1 VYAIEQSGTL
11 WHGTWTIALSL
22 FQERISHLSA
32 RAVSVEDPEEFNRV
46 FSDLRAALRGQ
57 LAHLREMVDDAKE
70 TISRL
75 PFSSNEELRGV
86 RVSDEKASG
95 ERLNQDWAALT
106 FSVALEVG
114 HRSATI
120 PDSRVYL
127 FLRLKV

>member
-1 VYAIEQSGTL
+1 MYGIEQSGTL
-11 WHGTWTIALSL
+11 WHGTRTMALSP

-75 PFSSNEELRGV
+75 PAKAVLEPRGTE
-86 RVSDEKASG
+86 RRKG
-95 ERLNQDWAALT
+95 ERRKSQRRKVKSGLGGSGS
-106 FSVALEVG
+106 FG
-114 HRSATI
+114 SA
-120 PDSRVYL
+120 
-127 FLRLKV
+127 